1 MNSVLNVGVV
11 GCGYWGPNLIRN
23 FRALSGCRLKF
34 ICDRDEARLR
44 HLKTLYPEVEATTRF
59 EQLIECKSLDAI
71 VVATPVGTHHNL
83 ALASL
88 RAGKHTFV
96 EKPLARS
103 VAECE
108 DLIRESTQRSLT
120 LMVGHTFLY
129 SPVVRRIKEIVDRG
143 DIGDIRYIASRRLN
157 LGLYQ
162 KDINV
167 TWDLAPHDISIILY
181 ILEETPL
188 SVNCRGSAHVTPG
201 VEDVTSLNLEFR
213 RQRTAQIHSSWLDPR
228 KVREMTI
235 VGSMRMIVYD
245 DVAPHEKLRIFDTRV
260 ETPPHYDTF
269 AEFHYSY
276 HYGDVYAPYI
286 KQEEPLKV
294 ECQHFLDCIRSGSQP
309 LSGGRQALEMVRIL
323 EASTASLK
331 NQGAPILLTPPAEPF
346 AQDTKSGN
354 GKLRS
359 GSGSHGGNGGAKNG
373 SAHRGKS
380 HPAVAGAT
388 AH

>member
-23 FRALSGCRLKF
+23 FRALPGCRVKYM
-34 ICDRDEARLR
+34 CDRDENRLR
-44 HLKTLYPEVEATTRF
+44 HVKSLYPEVDTTPRF
-59 EQLIECKSLDAI
+59 EDLIECKTLDAV
-71 VVATPVGTHHNL
+71 VVATPVATHHAL
-83 ALASL
+83 ALAAL
-88 RAGKHTFV
+88 QAGKHVFV

-108 DLIRESTQRSLT
+108 DLIRESTRRGLT

-201 VEDVTSLNLEFR
+201 IEDVTLLNLEFR
-213 RQRTAQIHSSWLDPR
+213 RQRSAQIHSSWLDPR

-235 VGSMRMIVYD
+235 VGSRRMIVYD
-245 DVAPHEKLRIFDTRV
+245 DVTPHEKLRIFDTRV

-294 ECQHFLDCIRSGSQP
+294 ECQHFLDCIRTRQEP

-323 EASTASLK
+323 EAASLSLK
-331 NQGAPILLTPPAEPF
+331 NQGAPVSLAEAEEPVPVLIKPTNGRTRNGATAGRAPA
-346 AQDTKSGN
+346 ARHAAGN
-354 GKLRS
+354 GK
-359 GSGSHGGNGGAKNG
+359 AVP
-373 SAHRGKS
+373 AHAAL
-380 HPAVAGAT
+380 AV
-388 AH
+388 H

>member
-23 FRALSGCRLKF
+23 FRALPGCRVKYV
-34 ICDRDEARLR
+34 CDRDENRLR
-44 HLKTLYPEVEATTRF
+44 HVKSLYPEVDATPRF
-59 EQLIECKSLDAI
+59 EDLIECKTLDAV
-71 VVATPVGTHHNL
+71 VVATPVGTHHAL
-83 ALASL
+83 ALAAL
-88 RAGKHTFV
+88 QAGKHVFV

-108 DLIRESTQRSLT
+108 DLIRESTRRGLT

-201 VEDVTSLNLEFR
+201 VEDVTLLNLEFR
-213 RQRTAQIHSSWLDPR
+213 RQRSAQIHSSWLDPR

-235 VGSMRMIVYD
+235 VGSRRMIVYD
-245 DVAPHEKLRIFDTRV
+245 DVTPHEKLRIFDTRV

-294 ECQHFLDCIRSGSQP
+294 ECQHFLDCIRTRQEP

-323 EASTASLK
+323 EAASRSLK
-331 NQGAPILLTPPAEPF
+331 NQGAAVSLAEAEEPVPVLIKPTNGRTRAGTPAGRVPATRH
-346 AQDTKSGN
+346 AASN
-354 GKLRS
+354 GKV
-359 GSGSHGGNGGAKNG
+359 A
-373 SAHRGKS
+373 
-380 HPAVAGAT
+380 PAPEMLAV
-388 AH
+388 H

>member
-1 MNSVLNVGVV
+1 MNSVLNIGVV

-23 FRALSGCRLKF
+23 FRALPGCRVKYV
-34 ICDRDEARLR
+34 CDRDENRLR
-44 HLKTLYPEVEATTRF
+44 HVKSLYPEVDTTPRF
-59 EQLIECKSLDAI
+59 EALIECKTLDAV
-71 VVATPVGTHHNL
+71 VVATPVGTHHAL
-83 ALASL
+83 ALAAL
-88 RAGKHTFV
+88 QAGKHVFV

-108 DLIRESTQRSLT
+108 DLIRESTRRGLT

-143 DIGDIRYIASRRLN
+143 DLGDIRYIASRRLN

-201 VEDVTSLNLEFR
+201 IEDVTLLNLEFR
-213 RQRTAQIHSSWLDPR
+213 RQRSAQIHSSWLDPR

-235 VGSMRMIVYD
+235 VGNRRMIVYD
-245 DVAPHEKLRIFDTRV
+245 DVTPHEKLRIFDTRV

-294 ECQHFLDCIRSGSQP
+294 ECQHFLDCIRTRQEP

-323 EASTASLK
+323 EAASLSLK
-331 NQGAPILLTPPAEPF
+331 NQGAPVSLAEAEEPVPVLLKPTNGRPRAGATGGRVPA
-346 AQDTKSGN
+346 ARHATGN
-354 GKLRS
+354 GKT
-359 GSGSHGGNGGAKNG
+359 AP
-373 SAHRGKS
+373 A
-380 HPAVAGAT
+380 PAVLAV
-388 AH
+388 H

>member
-1 MNSVLNVGVV
+1 MNSVIQVGVV

-23 FRALSGCRLKF
+23 FRALAGCRVRF
-34 ICDRDEARLR
+34 VCDQAEARLK
-44 HLKTLYPEVEATTRF
+44 HMKSLYPEVETTTRF
-59 EQLIECKSLDAI
+59 EELLECKALDAV
-71 VVATPVGTHHNL
+71 VVATPVGTHHPL
-83 ALASL
+83 ALAAL
-88 RAGKHTFV
+88 QAGKHVFV

-103 VAECE
+103 VVECE
-108 DLIRESTQRSLT
+108 DLIRESNRRGLT

-181 ILEETPL
+181 ILEEAPL

-201 VEDVTSLNLEFR
+201 IEDVTLLNLEFR
-213 RQRTAQIHSSWLDPR
+213 RQRSAQIHSSWLDPR

-235 VGSMRMIVYD
+235 VGSRRMIVYD
-245 DVAPHEKLRIFDTRV
+245 DVTPHEKLRIFDTRV

-269 AEFHYSY
+269 AEFQYSY

-286 KQEEPLKV
+286 KQEEPLKI
-294 ECQHFLDCIRSGSQP
+294 ECQHFLDCIRSGQEP
-309 LSGGRQALEMVRIL
+309 LSSGRQALEMVRIL
-323 EASTASLK
+323 EAASLSLK
-331 NQGAPILLTPPAEPF
+331 HQGAPVTLGSPDETAPAAWRPL
-346 AQDTKSGN
+346 N
-354 GKLRS
+354 GRTR
-359 GSGSHGGNGGAKNG
+359 GSGLASAKNG
-373 SAHRGKS
+373 SGKQ
-380 HPAVAGAT
+380 HAPAAT
-388 AH
+388 AAAVH